1 MNGRMLVE
9 ALWVLGTRLANR
21 GSNFIVFLL
30 LARSLPVAEFGLYGY
45 VVATTMVVSVACDL
59 GLRQAAAQQIG
70 RAGGNASAVASLL
83 LLLWLPLGLVAALAA
98 ALSLRWGDFSLGT
111 GVLLLVAGSTA
122 AMLLIRMGQGVFL
135 GQGAIRALN
144 QSELVSRVVML
155 SGTVGLWLLGHLD
168 LVAALWLLLLAHA
181 AAGLWLVVQVRGL
194 LSLSLP
200 EGALVRRM
208 LRAGAAFASGI
219 LLMILMGRVGIW
231 VVNATLPAA
240 DLGIYFGLLRLSEMI
255 VEVATAVGVVLFSHG
270 VRSAS
275 DTAAARDSVRVA
287 RLVLAV
293 MTVCAGLLAVVAGP
307 FLRIMLGAEFA
318 TQATAF
324 RILLAAAVPACL
336 TMMLFPSLTA
346 RGHARFGAIVFGP
359 GVVANG
365 LLTWWLAPQAGVA
378 GAAIAVLAANLL
390 VAVILLLLFRR
401 QIGTGLLEMVL
412 PSLADLGEI
421 RTLAMRRLR
430 RGRTPLVQAG
440 PG

>member
-9 ALWVLGTRLANR
+9 SLWVLVTRLANR
-21 GSNFIVFLL
+21 GSNFLVFLL
-30 LARSLPVAEFGLYGY
+30 LARSLPVADFGLYGY

-70 RAGGNASAVASLL
+70 RGGANAAAVTSLL
-83 LLLWLPLGLVAALAA
+83 LLLWLPLGLAAGLGAA
-98 ALSLRWGDFSLGT
+98 VSLHWGDFSLTTGT
-111 GVLLLVAGSTA
+111 LALVAGSTA

-155 SGTVGLWLLGHLD
+155 NGTIALWLLGRLD

-181 AAGLWLVVQVRGL
+181 AAGLWLVIQLRGL
-194 LSLSLP
+194 LTLALP
-200 EGALVRRM
+200 EGALIRRM
-208 LRAGAAFASGI
+208 LRAGIAFASGI

-231 VVNATLPAA
+231 VVNAKLPA
-240 DLGIYFGLLRLSEMI
+240 DSLGIYFGLLRLSEMI

-275 DTAAARDSVRVA
+275 DVAAARDSVRVA

-293 MTVCAGLLAVVAGP
+293 MAVCAALLALVAGP
-307 FLRIMLGAEFA
+307 FLRVMLGAEFA
-318 TQATAF
+318 PHVTAF
-324 RILLAAAVPACL
+324 RILLAAAIPACL

-359 GVVANG
+359 GVAANG
-365 LLTWWLAPQAGVA
+365 LLTWWLAPSGGVA
-378 GAAIAVLAANLL
+378 GAALAVLAANLL
-390 VAVILLLLFRR
+390 VAVILMLLFRR
-401 QIGTGLLEMVL
+401 QIGTGLREMIL
-412 PSLADLGEI
+412 PSLEDLGEI
-421 RTLAMRRLR
+421 RAMAMRRLR
-430 RGRTPLVQAG
+430 RGRSPLVQAG